1 MQSQQKVEIQKW
13 RYVTLKILKKLALSG
28 GPKTRKNSFPPHPVM
43 GKEETE
49 QIMEVLKS
57 GNISTSVASRGE
69 NFLGG
74 DKING
79 I

>member
-1 MQSQQKVEIQKW
+1 MALC
-13 RYVTLKILKKLALSG
+13 YLKNMKKLALSG
-28 GPKTRKNSFPPHPVM
+28 GSKTRKKPFPKHPVI
-43 GKEETE
+43 GDEEIR